1 MPSVTRFGLFEAD
14 IPVGELR
21 KQGRIVRLQQQPF
34 ELLKALLARPGEIV
48 TREDIRQQL
57 WPSSVVADFDQSLN
71 KSVTKLRDALGD
83 SAASPRFIET
93 IHKRGYRFIAP
104 VTVLEMA
111 QPNNVPV
118 LPPVSTA
125 PITLAAVPPV
135 RTSPAFTLRT
145 QIPLALMAGLV
156 VLLLNFTGAMRRP
169 AQLVTQPA
177 PRLSTSPADTLDGG
191 ANEAYGR
198 GRIALSRRTEDGLR
212 SGVTLFQRALA
223 LDPGFASAYVGLS
236 DAWSLLASHGMEEP
250 GPAIQR
256 AREFAERALALSPAD
271 ADAHASM
278 GRLTMIG
285 DWDWSRAEAHFQ
297 RSLGIR
303 EASATPHRWYAYLLS
318 ATGRHA
324 EADREARRAA
334 EIEPDSLNA
343 ATGVGYV
350 LYAARRFDDAAVE
363 LRRVIEVDPD
373 FIQARRN
380 LGLVLAMQGRNR
392 EATAEFE
399 RIMRLSGDSV
409 IAQADLAWIRGRSGD
424 VAGARRLLTALQA
437 RGKKHYVT
445 PDALALALIGAGQV
459 DAAVH
464 ALQQAFDA
472 RVATMAH
479 FAVDPIW
486 DSLRDVPRARVLA
499 DAVTAGGTGNN
510 GMVTGR
516 PRSRQ
521 PSIPPQ

>member
-14 IPVGELR
+14 IAGGELR

-34 ELLKALLARPGEIV
+34 DLLKALLARPGEIV
-48 TREDIRQQL
+48 TREQLRQQL
-57 WPSSVVADFDQSLN
+57 WPSSVIGDFDQSLN

-93 IHKRGYRFIAP
+93 LHKRGYRFIAP
-104 VTVLEMA
+104 VSVVDVTPIA
-111 QPNNVPV
+111 APV
-118 LPPVSTA
+118 LPPTPAA
-125 PITLAAVPPV
+125 PAIVTSAAPVPNP
-135 RTSPAFTLRT
+135 PAFSPSTL
-145 QIPLALMAGLV
+145 IPLLVMAVMVL
-156 VLLLNFTGAMRRP
+156 LLLNFTGAMQRP
-169 AQLVTQPA
+169 AQLSSKPEPTSA
-177 PRLSTSPADTLDGG
+177 ESPAVAVDEG
-191 ANEAYGR
+191 ASHAYGR
-198 GRIALSRRTEDGLR
+198 GRMALSRRTEEGLR

-223 LDPGFASAYVGLS
+223 LDPKFASAYVGLS

-256 AREFAERALALSPAD
+256 AREFAERALSLDPAD
-271 ADAHASM
+271 ADAHASL

-285 DWDWSRAEAHFQ
+285 DWDWKRAEAHFQ
-297 RSLGIR
+297 RSLEIR

-324 EADREARRAA
+324 EAEREARRAA
-334 EIEPDSLNA
+334 EIDPSSLNA

-363 LRRVIEVDPD
+363 LRRVTEVDPD

-380 LGLVLAMQGRNR
+380 LGLVLAMQGRDR
-392 EATAEFE
+392 EAVAEFE
-399 RIMRLSGDSV
+399 RVARLSGDSV

-424 VAGARRLLTALQA
+424 VAGARRLLAGLQA
-437 RGKKHYVT
+437 RSERNYVP
-445 PDALALALIGAGQV
+445 PDALALALSGAGQV
-459 DAAVH
+459 EAAVH

-479 FAVDPIW
+479 FAVDPMW
-486 DSLRDVPRARVLA
+486 DSLRDVSRVRVLA
-499 DAVTAGGTGNN
+499 DAVRAGRT
-510 GMVTGR
+510 
-516 PRSRQ
+516 SRGESET
-521 PSIPPQ
+521 PGPPQD